1 MIAVD
6 DRRGQGIKHVARSS
20 PPIYLAI
27 EIVNPSSMHVNP
39 AELTFPEF
47 GNISPDLQVPD
58 KGS

>member
-6 DRRGQGIKHVARSS
+6 RGIKHVVRSS

-27 EIVNPSSMHVNP
+27 KMVNPSSMHVNP
-39 AELTFPEF
+39 TKLTPPEL
-47 GNISPDLQVPD
+47 GNISSDLQVPG